1 MRVVSG
7 PVGRE
12 RVHYVA
18 PPADRVA
25 EEMASLFNWW
35 EATRPPDGT
44 TDFILRSGIVHY
56 WFVAIHPFEDG
67 NGRLARALADLALA
81 QGEGR
86 VKRCYSVSAAIMENR
101 EKYYAVLDRTSK
113 GDGDLTEWLSWY
125 LQIHARAVEGS
136 LATMEKALWAARVWQ
151 NLGRLE
157 INERQRKVIG
167 KLIEKGPG
175 GFEGGLTRRKYVA
188 LTRASEAT
196 AKRDLAE
203 LVSSGVL
210 IPLGGGRSVSYQL
223 NPGMGEVERG

>member
-1 MRVVSG
+1 
-7 PVGRE
+7 
-12 RVHYVA
+12 
-18 PPADRVA
+18 
-25 EEMASLFNWW
+25 
-35 EATRPPDGT
+35 
-44 TDFILRSGIVHY
+44 
-56 WFVAIHPFEDG
+56 
-67 NGRLARALADLALA
+67 
-81 QGEGR
+81 
-86 VKRCYSVSAAIMENR
+86 
-101 EKYYAVLDRTSK
+101 
-113 GDGDLTEWLSWY
+113 
-125 LQIHARAVEGS
+125 
-136 LATMEKALWAARVWQ
+136 MEKALWAARVWQ